1 MAQEKESFLDNL
13 FRIGALMG
21 GAWITV
27 ELIKAFSQVIYTC
40 SHCGMEVQR
49 GNYIC
54 PHCKVK
60 LRWKI

>member
-27 ELIKAFSQVIYTC
+27 ELIKAFSQKVYLCPHCRKEIEERISKC
-40 SHCGMEVQR
+40 SHCGVELIWR
-49 GNYIC
+49 I
-54 PHCKVK
+54 
-60 LRWKI
+60 